1 MQLKVRYLFAFV
13 FLFAILSM
21 PIVGLA
27 EGQDGSLDGNPFL
40 EMDSDREK
48 IISGAKDSDRRGLSS
63 EGGMSA
69 EEMVQK
75 EKELLESPGER
86 YIVKFNEDASMQ
98 QIYGVVSQYKY
109 KLLGYS
115 EDRRFMVKIANM
127 EEFEKKAEG
136 MLEYVEADRKMQ
148 TQAIPSDTYYSEQWA
163 LSAINLPEAWD
174 ITTGSNSVYVAV
186 IDSGIYRDQPDLA
199 EADIRNG
206 WDYIFGEYCEWDS
219 TGHGT
224 NVTGV
229 IGAQT
234 DNAQGVA
241 GVNWDVAIIPL
252 RVEWS
257 DGTIYT
263 TDVYQAIIDAA
274 DMGCD
279 VINLSLGGAYYDA
292 DVDSAVQYAISRG
305 SIVVASA
312 GNDGTTSYNYP
323 ASYDGVISAGS
334 VGSNLVRSWFSQ
346 YNNKLDVVA
355 PGEGILTTED
365 WLKNDYGYDYVFVDG
380 TSFSAPYVSGVAALA
395 SACKP
400 SINASE
406 FTNALKAASIDLGS
420 SGFDNYYGYG
430 LLDAKRTLEYLLEPE
445 APSGLNVKSYGATS
459 VSLGWSANQEFDL
472 AGYQLE
478 YKAKTAS
485 VWTSVSVGKLQTSY
499 TVSSLT
505 GGKAYDFRIK
515 AKDSAGNWSGYSNV
529 VSATPE
535 IIGVEG
541 VAVSPTNMV
550 IDKGSTAN
558 LTAVVSPENAANKSV
573 TWSSSNRKVAVVNS
587 SGTVTGVGAGM
598 ATITA
603 TTSDGAFKASCMVIV
618 EIPSKAN
625 VPLYKAWT
633 VEFSMQP
640 DMSTVSS
647 ETIYITDSIGNNVEC
662 SRVQGEIPN
671 TVILNPIAG
680 YNPNE
685 TYTVHVTQGI
695 LSLDGGVELS
705 QPALMRFTTAQ

>member
-1 MQLKVRYLFAFV
+1 M
-13 FLFAILSM
+13 
-21 PIVGLA
+21 
-27 EGQDGSLDGNPFL
+27 
-40 EMDSDREK
+40 
-48 IISGAKDSDRRGLSS
+48 
-63 EGGMSA
+63 
-69 EEMVQK
+69 
-75 EKELLESPGER
+75 
-86 YIVKFNEDASMQ
+86 
-98 QIYGVVSQYKY
+98 
-109 KLLGYS
+109 
-115 EDRRFMVKIANM
+115 
-127 EEFEKKAEG
+127 
-136 MLEYVEADRKMQ
+136 
-148 TQAIPSDTYYSEQWA
+148 
-163 LSAINLPEAWD
+163 
-174 ITTGSNSVYVAV
+174 
-186 IDSGIYRDQPDLA
+186 
-199 EADIRNG
+199 
-206 WDYIFGEYCEWDS
+206 
-219 TGHGT
+219 
-224 NVTGV
+224 
-229 IGAQT
+229 
-234 DNAQGVA
+234 
-241 GVNWDVAIIPL
+241 
-252 RVEWS
+252 
-257 DGTIYT
+257 
-263 TDVYQAIIDAA
+263 
-274 DMGCD
+274 
-279 VINLSLGGAYYDA
+279 
-292 DVDSAVQYAISRG
+292 
-305 SIVVASA
+305 ASA

-515 AKDSAGNWSGYSNV
+515 AKDAAGNWSGYSNV

-558 LTAVVSPENAANKSV
+558 LTAVVSPENATNKSV